1 MDKAVVV
8 STLSVIFARV
18 MNPETRVID
27 NMYVHSYE
35 IYLKLTAWEKALIYS
50 VVRMNERH
58 EVASVNIYNDQ
69 LTAQT
74 NFLLLRNFALVSL
87 SSARKRDVL

>member
-74 NFLLLRNFALVSL
+74 NFLLLRNFALVSF

>member
-50 VVRMNERH
+50 VVRTNELH
-58 EVASVNIYNDQ
+58 EVASVDIYNDQ

-74 NFLLLRNFALVSL
+74 NFLLLRNFALVSH
-87 SSARKRDVL
+87 SSARKRCMS